1 MAASFS
7 PRERALNFL
16 AYWWVIAAA
25 AILGGLIGLGVFSLK
40 KPVFEAEATLTMG
53 INFARTGILEQYDK
67 DLALGTAAG
76 IIYSTDVIDRLITDA
91 AQQGIN
97 IDFATLVNSS
107 NLERKAAQWT
117 LRVRHNDPGTASFL
131 TNHWLELGMGALDEA
146 YVHALAANALL
157 ERIDSVEECLELV
170 AANPVVPICPYSTLA
185 ELQAEFSALSSQYL
199 REKQASRALFPE
211 MTYQIDQQTEIPT
224 EPVLYGRNNLVL
236 AGLLIGFLIGIGL
249 TSTDLPVRWFK
260 RD

>member
-7 PRERALNFL
+7 PREKALNFL

-40 KPVFEAEATLTMG
+40 KPVFEAQATLTMG

-76 IIYSTDVIDRLITDA
+76 IIYSTDVINRVITDA
-91 AQQGIN
+91 AGQGIQ
-97 IDFATLVNSS
+97 IDFATLVKSS
-107 NLERKAAQWT
+107 TLERKAAQWI
-117 LRVRHNDPGTASFL
+117 LRVRHNDPGKAVYL
-131 TNHWLELGMGALDEA
+131 TNHWLEVGFAALDEA
-146 YVHALAANALL
+146 YNHALAANSLL

-170 AANPVVPICPYSTLA
+170 ASNPVVPVCPYSTLP
-185 ELQAEFSALSSQYL
+185 ELQAEFSALSTEYL
-199 REKQASRALFPE
+199 REQQASRALFPE
-211 MTYQIDQQTEIPT
+211 MTYQVSQQAETPT

-236 AGLLIGFLIGIGL
+236 AGLMIGFLVGIGL
-249 TSTDLPVRWFK
+249 TSTALPGRWFK
-260 RD
+260 KD